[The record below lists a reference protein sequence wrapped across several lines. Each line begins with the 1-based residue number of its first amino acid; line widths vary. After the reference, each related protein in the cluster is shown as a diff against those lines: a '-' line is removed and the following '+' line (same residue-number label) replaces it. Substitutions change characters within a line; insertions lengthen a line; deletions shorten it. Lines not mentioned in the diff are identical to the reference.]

1 MAKVQNTF
9 LKSKMNKD
17 LDARIVPNNEYRE
30 ATNVQISRSENSE
43 VGALE
48 NVLGN
53 QSVLNFE
60 TLTEATGLKCIGQL
74 PNELNNTVYLFLTN
88 NTESLYAPTNKNY
101 IVSYNPLTL
110 QEAILVEGA
119 FLNFSTLNPI
129 YGVNILEGLLFW
141 SDNRNQPRKIDVTLA
156 NRFYYTTEDQI
167 SVAKYNPYQ
176 CMELYQAS
184 TLASTS
190 TVPYETT
197 MKDVTSKAL
206 PNGGVGTVEGNGAA
220 GTTTINIP
228 AGGFKGDIV
237 TGAPYDD
244 AATIGYI
251 TSPSASITMI
261 ETGGVNATVVSNTY
275 VVPTTPVGN
284 PDPPYFTVVITGG
297 NFPTIPSNAS
307 YDIVF
312 NPNPYYN
319 AQFPGDADYLED
331 KFVRFS
337 YRFKFENNEY
347 SIFAPFTQTTFIP
360 KQDGYFMYLDELGL
374 PKVDDQ
380 TNTYRSTV
388 ASFVENKVDDIRL
401 RIPLPFK
408 NYELADKLKITE
420 IDILYRESDGLSV
433 KVVDTITNQ
442 QILES
447 SATCIVNG
455 AVTASSTIVVDN
467 IIGGIKAGDTVSGVG
482 LNDVA
487 LTTFP
492 ATVSSFNST
501 TNTIVL
507 SEAVTLQNDVV
518 LTINDPEYFVYNYQS
533 TKPFKTLPEFQTT
546 RVYDKTPVRALAQ
559 EISGNRV
566 IYGNYIDKHTPP
578 AAIDY
583 NVACTEKAE
592 FSINEISVSSFQS
605 YSNTNI
611 IIVDVTNAK
620 DRDFIVSG
628 MIFTS
633 DSIGAIIPDD
643 TFISN
648 VVLGPAGNQVTIT
661 LTNNVTISTGD
672 IIILQPGGDVQN
684 FTSRIEYPNHSVK
697 TNRNYQVGFVL
708 SDRYGRQSS
717 VILSNNTEELTI
729 NNITYAGSTLYSP
742 YIGEVVDPDEWAGN
756 SLKLLVNNPI
766 TGASTGLYNGDTA
779 SLNYN
784 PTGWYS
790 YKIVVKQT
798 EQDYYNVYLPG
809 IMAAYPND
817 ATLELGNTS
826 HAVLINDN
834 INKVPRDLNEVGPEQ
849 RQFRSSVQLF
859 GRVENTSVSVTSPN
873 VGDSNTQYYPGR
885 SSDTVS
891 TISTVNDLFDYNPI
905 SPDQPNYFPQF
916 YDLNSNPLIARI
928 STESKIGQISTTN
941 YSPSSAVVEA
951 DVDNNFI
958 IPITST
964 TGTPASNDLV
974 SGQNIPD
981 EVYID
986 TILAPAGA
994 DAKGI
999 TTDVVGGSPASG
1011 FLQVETAQL
1020 SGVITAG
1027 SIITGHAD
1035 IPEGTTVV
1043 GYSTGDGLP
1052 ANVLQC
1058 SEVITGVPQGTRLTF
1073 TAVPGKINL
1082 KSADGAAFR
1091 ISVKAETVLSFSE
1104 TTGSPDF
1111 DIDIPGI
1118 QYLAV
1123 YETEPVESLLDI
1135 FWETSTA
1142 GLISELNDAIL
1153 NSSDAGG
1160 AFSGFNLNPFTEGL
1174 ANGSAILQAPF
1185 QLTTN
1190 FGDVITGGALVLTSV
1205 TELLNGIP
1213 GIDVSNYFILDEPVT
1228 DFWTIKTTQVYYDTV
1243 FYFFDDQAEKR
1254 SFRFT
1259 FTSTVNSQENIII
1272 EDAFLANEE
1281 PVITPTSLSTIY
1293 TNITV
1298 TTPLLPGVGL
1308 QGVNGA
1314 NNTVLCRSDLNWSIF
1329 WVRQSLNSAANDV
1342 TSSNLFSLSTNNNTT
1357 TSTLDAQIS
1366 NLVGTDMPSDVF
1378 YLRLLLEDA
1387 GGEDII
1393 DIVIDFRLL
1402 IPSGNIF
1409 NSLTEGTCQGDTQP
1423 DYYPATYIVI
1433 DANVPGAIP
1442 STYGRYYFTRGMFED
1457 YGTNG
1462 YSLVSYSGGNLITL
1476 PLNAPDAAGNQA
1488 VQSGSGFNCPV
1499 WFFVAAPGTFNDLE
1513 DLVGDYECDCDFGST
1528 INITTQGCQSNQC
1541 GTTIPQ
1547 HPDVTGYAFQI
1558 I

>member
-17 LDARIVPNNEYRE
+17 LDARILPNGEYRE
-30 ATNVQISRSENSE
+30 ATNIQISRSENSE

-53 QSVLNFE
+53 ISILNFQ
-60 TLTEATGLKCIGQL
+60 TLTGIAGLKCIGQL
-74 PNELNNTVYLFLTN
+74 PNELNNTLYLFLTN
-88 NTESLYAPTNKNY
+88 NSESGYKPTKNNF
-101 IVSYNPLTL
+101 IVSINTLTS
-110 QEAILVEGA
+110 EESILVEGA

-141 SDNRNQPRKIDVTLA
+141 SDNRNQPRKIDVTFA
-156 NRFYYTTEDQI
+156 DRFYYTTEDQI

-176 CMELYQAS
+176 CMELYEFS
-184 TLASTS
+184 TLAASS
-190 TVPYETT
+190 AVPYETT
-197 MKDVTSKAL
+197 MKDVTSKAF
-206 PNGGVGTVEGNGAA
+206 PNGGVGTVKGTGAT
-220 GTTTINIP
+220 GSNTIDIP

-237 TGAPYDD
+237 IPSSPYSSG
-244 AATIGYI
+244 ATIGYI
-251 TSPSASITMI
+251 ASASANIVMI
-261 ETGGVNATVVSNTY
+261 ATGATNATVVSSTY

-297 NFPTIPSNAS
+297 NFPTIPVNVD

-319 AQFPGDADYLED
+319 PQFPGDSDYLEN
-331 KFVRFS
+331 KFARFS

-360 KQDGYFMYLDELGL
+360 KQDGYFMYLNETGL

-388 ASFVENKVDDIRL
+388 ASFVENKVDDIKL

-408 NYELADKLKITE
+408 NYELANKLKITE
-420 IDILYRESDGLSV
+420 IDVLYKESDGLSV
-433 KVVDTITNQ
+433 KVVDTISTK

-455 AVTASSTIVVDN
+455 AITSSNTVVVDN
-467 IIGGIKAGDTVSGVG
+467 IVGGIKAGDTVSGAG
-482 LNDVA
+482 LNSAA

-492 ATVSSFNST
+492 ATVISFNST
-501 TNTIVL
+501 TKTIVL

-518 LTINDPEYFVYNYQS
+518 LTINNPEYFVYNYQS

-578 AAIDY
+578 ASIDY
-583 NVACTEKAE
+583 NVACTEKEE
-592 FSINEISVSSFQS
+592 FSVNEINATASQTYV
-605 YSNTNI
+605 NTNTVVI
-611 IIVDVTNAK
+611 TLAK
-620 DRDFIVSG
+620 GRDANLVATG

-633 DSIGAIIPDD
+633 DSLGAIIPLN

-648 VVLGPAGNQVTIT
+648 FTISGVVVTLT
-661 LTNNVTISTGD
+661 LTNNVTVSTGD
-672 IIILQPGGDVQN
+672 IIILQPGGNVEN
-684 FTSRIEYPNHSVK
+684 STSRIEYPSHSVK

-742 YIGEVVDPDEWAGN
+742 YIGEEIDPDEWAGN

-779 SLNYN
+779 SPKYN
-784 PTGWYS
+784 PIGWYS
-790 YKIVVKQT
+790 YKVVVKQT

-809 IMAAYPND
+809 ILAAYPND
-817 ATLELGNTS
+817 ANLELGNTS

-859 GRVENTSVSVTSPN
+859 GRVENTIEVITIPN

-891 TISTVNDLFDYNPI
+891 TISTVNDLFDYNPAD
-905 SPDQPNYFPQF
+905 PKQPNYFPQF

-958 IPITST
+958 ISITST
-964 TGTPASNDLV
+964 TGTPGPDDLV

-981 EVYID
+981 EVYIN
-986 TILAPAGA
+986 TITPPAGA
-994 DAKGI
+994 DAAGI
-999 TTDVVGGSPASG
+999 TNGDAGAGS
-1011 FLQVETAQL
+1011 LTEYQVSLAVL
-1020 SGVITAG
+1020 SGTITPG
-1027 SIITGHAD
+1027 SIITGDDA
-1035 IPEGTTVV
+1035 IPEGTIVLTYAAGILTV
-1043 GYSTGDGLP
+1043 GPTNGSNT
-1052 ANVLQC
+1052 
-1058 SEVITGVPQGTRLTF
+1058 ITGLSSGARLTF
-1073 TAVPGKINL
+1073 TVVPGKINL
-1082 KSADGAAFR
+1082 KGADGAAFR

-1104 TTGSPDF
+1104 TLAPFPGDVV
-1111 DIDIPGI
+1111 IPGI

-1153 NSSDAGG
+1153 NSSDAGAG
-1160 AFSGFNLNPFTEGL
+1160 FSGFNLNPFTEGL
-1174 ANGSAILQAPF
+1174 ANGAAILQTPF

-1190 FGDVITGGALVLTSV
+1190 FGDIITGGALVLNSV

-1213 GIDVSNYFILDEPVT
+1213 GIDVSNYFALDESTT
-1228 DFWTIKTTQVYYDTV
+1228 DFWTIKTTQAYYDNV
-1243 FYFFDDQAEKR
+1243 FYFFDDNAEKR
-1254 SFRFT
+1254 QFRFT
-1259 FTSTVNSQENIII
+1259 FTSTVNSQENIIV
-1272 EDAFLANEE
+1272 EDAFLENED
-1281 PVITPTSLSTIY
+1281 PIITPTSLATIY
-1293 TNITV
+1293 SNITV
-1298 TTPLLPGVGL
+1298 TGPLLLGVGI

-1314 NNTVLCRSDLNWSIF
+1314 NNILLRRSDLNWSITH
-1329 WVRQSLNSAANDV
+1329 VRQGLNTSASDV
-1342 TSSNLFSLSTNNNTT
+1342 TSNNLFLLSTNNNAS

-1366 NLVGTDMPSDVF
+1366 NNVGESMPPDIF
-1378 YLRLLLEDA
+1378 YLRLDLVDGNGDA
-1387 GGEDII
+1387 FIEFI
-1393 DIVIDFRLL
+1393 IDFRLL

-1409 NSLTEGTCQGDTQP
+1409 NALTQGVCQGETQG
-1423 DYYPATYIVI
+1423 DEFLATLIVI
-1433 DANVPGAIP
+1433 DANVPGAIA
-1442 STYGRYYFTRGMFED
+1442 STYGRYYFTRGMFEN
-1457 YGTNG
+1457 YGNNT
-1462 YSLVSYSGGNLITL
+1462 SLVAYSGGNLITL
-1476 PLNAPDAAGNQA
+1476 PLNAPDAAGNQ
-1488 VQSGSGFNCPV
+1488 VVTSGSGFNCPV
-1499 WFFVAAPGTFNDLE
+1499 WFYVAAPGSFSDLE
-1513 DLVGDYECDCDFGST
+1513 DLVGNYECDCEFGAT
-1528 INITTQGCQSNQC
+1528 INITTNGCSNPSC
-1541 GTTIPQ
+1541 GGTIPQ
-1547 HPDVTGYAFQI
+1547 NPDVTGYAFQI